1 MPFIKRDRD
10 KAAPE
15 KSVGLF
21 KSIFI
26 AYGILILHL
35 VLLAA
40 LGLLVLFFRGVINY
54 LSWIF
59 LGGAVMILGSAYY
72 FFKKLNSQQNTI
84 REILLL
90 PEFSNKD
97 IEIKLLGGAASF
109 KVESKG
115 PTLNSQGIETANQLQ
130 LEKNAGDK
138 IKNLG
143 ELSKLYNERMIS
155 IDEFERL
162 KGELLSNMPTTKEIP
177 NTQIKS
183 RISNEG
189 IVDIEHS
196 VNDNSDID
204 SSDLKTDTQKET
216 QDGEKNE

>member
-1 MPFIKRDRD
+1 MPFNKRKKD
-10 KAAPE
+10 KNVQE
-15 KSVGLF
+15 KGEGLF

-40 LGLLVLFFRGVINY
+40 LGLLVLFFRGVVNY

-59 LGGAVMILGSAYY
+59 LGGAAIILGSAY
-72 FFKKLNSQQNTI
+72 FFIKKLKSEQNTI
-84 REILLL
+84 KEILLL

-115 PTLNSQGIETANQLQ
+115 PALNSPEMEAAKQLQ
-130 LEKNAGDK
+130 LENQAGDR

-143 ELSKLYNERMIS
+143 ELSRLYNERMIS
-155 IDEFERL
+155 IDEYERL
-162 KGELLSNMPTTKEIP
+162 KSELLSNVPAAKEIP
-177 NTQIKS
+177 KPEANN
-183 RISNEG
+183 RIAHDG
-189 IVDIEHS
+189 VVDIEHS
-196 VNDNSDID
+196 VNDTSDTD
-204 SSDLKTDTQKET
+204 SAN
-216 QDGEKNE
+216 GEKNE